1 MLLKNTVMNTRDLI
15 IDSIA
20 GMTADEIEDL
30 NEQLQKAYSEKRR
43 EVIKKNIT
51 EAKQLAAN
59 EKLFRGNDISEI
71 MQWLSSND

>member
-1 MLLKNTVMNTRDLI
+1 
-15 IDSIA
+15 
-20 GMTADEIEDL
+20 
-30 NEQLQKAYSEKRR
+30 LQKSYSEKRR

-59 EKLFRGNDISEI
+59 EKLFRSNDISEI